1 MHNAYYVYARR
12 KEAEN
17 MYIYAR
23 PYKAEHKDARQ
34 YNANRRDLLVT
45 PGAKQ
50 NYCQDHKDSE
60 TRYITL

>member
-1 MHNAYYVYARR
+1 MHNAYVYARR
-12 KEAEN
+12 TKAGN
-17 MYIYAR
+17 MYMLGNIKPNIKMLGSIIY
-23 PYKAEHKDARQ
+23 
-34 YNANRRDLLVT
+34 ANRRNLLVT